1 MGSALDT
8 SGFSEWNILSWITV
22 PWGWTFDDMPPFIFV
37 HEKFLFEICPLIVGN
52 EHLISK
58 LSPGLNLFL
67 LAVISRGPMITSEIK
82 KTKKE
87 KTLTKGNRNF

>member
-1 MGSALDT
+1 V
-8 SGFSEWNILSWITV
+8 GFSNGIFLFWITV
-22 PWGWTFDDMPPFIFV
+22 PWGWTFDDMSPFIFV
-37 HEKFLFEICPLIVGN
+37 HEKFLFEICPLIVGK

-87 KTLTKGNRNF
+87 KTLKFDKKK